1 MAFFVVG
8 HHVIFVSK
16 TVIQDLLVPS
26 LSSWRMFG
34 RFFVDFYGCQ
44 FLYKIF
50 VLNLSPYVNVWCF
63 LGFHGPICLFDHV
76 ALQFL
81 LALSPKALRTMDTSK
96 RVGLKVS
103 PIAPL
108 L

>member
-1 MAFFVVG
+1 M
-8 HHVIFVSK
+8 
-16 TVIQDLLVPS
+16 L
-26 LSSWRMFG
+26 MFG
-34 RFFVDFYGCQ
+34 VSWGFMVPFVDLIMLPC
-44 FLYKIF
+44 
-50 VLNLSPYVNVWCF
+50 S
-63 LGFHGPICLFDHV
+63 
-76 ALQFL
+76 FL